1 MHGHQV
7 NSFLKQTGALAV
19 SGFTKSVDW
28 EDSTAFELIYL
39 SAIQENA
46 LTRAGMTAVFKKLK
60 QKVGTLYTELGF
72 RYKMLP

>member
-19 SGFTKSVDW
+19 SGFTTTVDW
-28 EDSTAFELIYL
+28 EDSTAFDLIYL

-46 LTRAGMTAVFKKLK
+46 LTRAGMEAVFKKLK
-60 QKVGTLYTELGF
+60 QKVGTLYNELGF